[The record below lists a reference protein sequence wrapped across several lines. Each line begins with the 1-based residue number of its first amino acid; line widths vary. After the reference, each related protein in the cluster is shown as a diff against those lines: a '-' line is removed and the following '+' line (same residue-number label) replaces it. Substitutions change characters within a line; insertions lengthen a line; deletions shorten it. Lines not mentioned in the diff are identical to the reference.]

1 MSSKKTHKFN
11 NKLTTKIQHVNK
23 NQQQQQQYFNSH
35 EQLSATSSQ
44 KKYELC
50 SFKTLMINF

>member
-1 MSSKKTHKFN
+1 MSSKKTNKFN
-11 NKLTTKIQHVNK
+11 NKLATKIQHVNK

-35 EQLSATSSQ
+35 EQLASTSSQ

-50 SFKTLMINF
+50 S